1 MLVAAKMT
9 LPPMIGVG
17 VGVGELMTRTT
28 AESLMILD
36 HLPNLMGVDNGARVG
51 VGVGNER

>member
-1 MLVAAKMT
+1 
-9 LPPMIGVG
+9 MIGVG

-36 HLPNLMGVDNGARVG
+36 HLPNLLVWTTGQG
-51 VGVGNER
+51 